1 MISFSEPKSYS
12 APLFNYV
19 NLLHLDD
26 IFKLQ
31 ILSFAYQWSHRPLP
45 PCFNEYFKFTS
56 PVGSYS
62 TRQSCNGKLYV
73 ASESFNTTQYG
84 VRSLK
89 FTGSRLWNSLLTCI
103 TKTNSLSLFQSSL
116 KNLVIYCYIS

>member
-1 MISFSEPKSYS
+1 MVSFSEHKSHS
-12 APLFNYV
+12 APLFESV
-19 NLLHLDD
+19 NLLNLDD

-31 ILSFAYQWSHRPLP
+31 IRSLILLINGHTDSYR

-62 TRQSCNGKLYV
+62 TRQSCDGNLYV
-73 ASESFNTTQYG
+73 VSINTTQYG

-89 FTGSRLWNSLLTCI
+89 FTGSRLWHSLPTCI
-103 TKTNSLSLFQSSL
+103 TKSNSLT
-116 KNLVIYCYIS
+116 ISKLP